1 MAVKNENMVI
11 NLFEYKNREF
21 FDTEHFD
28 DLEVF
33 LDEIWNKREKSNY
46 YTAEE
51 NREEVQ
57 RFIQFFHKTKQL
69 KSNKFVGLIHF
80 KNHTI
85 NLLPKIFYQENV
97 SESADLPVINA
108 HILWWLSY
116 CRKIKFPNYLSG
128 LGSEQ
133 SNFFEILIYLFCK
146 YTRELMNSSI
156 YQKYNEIEQELSN
169 IKGRINFNAYINEN
183 LTRGRHHKINCIY
196 DSFEID
202 NEFNQCVKFVC
213 KILISASIDYQNKR
227 MLNEILFLLDE
238 VSEVVISIEQCR
250 RIQFNPI
257 FTSFETIRDYC
268 LIFLENSVSF
278 NYKNDLKLFA
288 FLLPM
293 EYVFEDFVYGFIAKE
308 FAGINPK
315 GQEIST
321 YLDENKN
328 FGLKPDLVLNL
339 GNREVIADT
348 KYKLIYNQDNDVS
361 TSISSSDL
369 YQMVV
374 YAIRFGIKEIKLFY
388 PNLYN
393 EPVHNSQNITVI
405 DKLASNEK
413 IDIKAWQL
421 PIIDSSLT
429 VEKLRSE
436 NSILKCFDKLKER
449 LLDKFNE
456 ILFSE

>member
-1 MAVKNENMVI
+1 MAVKHEIMVI

-21 FDTEHFD
+21 FDAEDFD

-57 RFIQFFHKTKQL
+57 RFIQFFHQTKQL
-69 KSNKFVGLIHF
+69 KSNKFVGIVHF

-85 NLLPKIFYQENV
+85 NLLPKIFYQESV
-97 SESADLPVINA
+97 SESAELPVINA

-116 CRKIKFPNYLSG
+116 CRRIKFPNYISG

-133 SNFFEILIYLFCK
+133 SNFFEILIYLFSK
-146 YTRELMNSSI
+146 YTRELLNGAI
-156 YQKYNEIEQELSN
+156 YQKYNQVEQELSY

-183 LTRGRHHKINCIY
+183 LAKGRQHKINCIY

-213 KILISASIDYQNKR
+213 KILISATSDQQNKR
-227 MLNEILFLLDE
+227 FLKEILFLLDE
-238 VSEVVISIEQCR
+238 VSDVAISAEQCK

-257 FTSFETIRDYC
+257 FSSFETIRNYC
-268 LIFLENSVSF
+268 TLFLENSVSF

-308 FAGINPK
+308 LVGINAK
-315 GQEIST
+315 GHVKST
-321 YLDENKN
+321 FLDEAENY
-328 FGLKPDLVLNL
+328 GLIPDLVLDV
-339 GNREVIADT
+339 GEREIIADT
-348 KYKLIYNQDNDVS
+348 KYKLIYNLEYDIS
-361 TSISSSDL
+361 KSINSSDL
-369 YQMVV
+369 YQMVA

-393 EPVHNSQNITVI
+393 EPIDNSQGITVI
-405 DKLASNEK
+405 DKLANHER
-413 IDIKAWQL
+413 INITAWQL

-429 VEKLRSE
+429 VETLR
-436 NSILKCFDKLKER
+436 NSNDILDR
-449 LLDKFNE
+449 FNE
-456 ILFSE
+456 LKTILIKKLNYIF

>member
-1 MAVKNENMVI
+1 MVI

-21 FDTEHFD
+21 FDAEHFD

-46 YTAEE
+46 YTEEE

-69 KSNKFVGLIHF
+69 KSNKFVGVIHF
-80 KNHTI
+80 KNQTI
-85 NLLPKIFYQENV
+85 NLLPKIFYQDNAA
-97 SESADLPVINA
+97 ESAELPVINA

-116 CRKIKFPNYLSG
+116 CRRIKFPNYLSG

-133 SNFFEILIYLFCK
+133 SNFFEILIYLFSK
-146 YTRELMNSSI
+146 YTRELLNSSI
-156 YQKYNEIEQELSN
+156 YQKYNEVEQELSN
-169 IKGRINFNAYINEN
+169 VKGRINFNAYIQEN
-183 LTRGRHHKINCIY
+183 LAKGKHHKINCIY

-213 KILISASIDYQNKR
+213 KILISTSSDQQNKR
-227 MLNEILFLLDE
+227 FLNEILFLLDE
-238 VSEVVISIEQCR
+238 VSDVTISAAQCKR
-250 RIQFNPI
+250 MQFNPI
-257 FTSFETIRDYC
+257 FSRFETIRDYC
-268 LIFLENSVSF
+268 TLFLENCVSF

-308 FAGINPK
+308 LVGVNPK
-315 GQEIST
+315 GQVKTT
-321 YLDENKN
+321 YLDEAENY
-328 FGLKPDLVLNL
+328 GLKPDLVLDL
-339 GNREVIADT
+339 GDKQLIADT
-348 KYKLIYNQDNDVS
+348 KYKLIYNLDKEI
-361 TSISSSDL
+361 TKSISSSDL

-374 YAIRFGIKEIKLFY
+374 YAIRFGINEIKLFY

-393 EPVHNSQNITVI
+393 EPVHYSEDITVL
-405 DKLASNEK
+405 DKLANNEK
-413 IDIKAWQL
+413 INITAWQL
-421 PIIDSSLT
+421 PIIDAAITKEVLKDN
-429 VEKLRSE
+429 VHILNCFEELKNILINKL
-436 NSILKCFDKLKER
+436 NY
-449 LLDKFNE
+449 